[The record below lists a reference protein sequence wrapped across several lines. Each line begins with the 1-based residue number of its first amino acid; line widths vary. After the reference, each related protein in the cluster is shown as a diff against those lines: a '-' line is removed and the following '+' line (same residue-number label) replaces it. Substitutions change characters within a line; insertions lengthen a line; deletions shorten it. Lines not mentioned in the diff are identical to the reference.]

1 MAQAASAQDLPAGTR
16 AARRHPLLL
25 WLKRAGLG
33 LGGLALCGAGLLLLP
48 RPLPPGPTPHA
59 PPAAES
65 FMSYVDRRKAQAQAE
80 GVRPGNEE
88 RLVWA
93 SPQVPEQRA
102 PIAILYVHGF
112 GASRAEGEAVVEP
125 LAQALHATVY
135 YTRLPGHGG
144 DLERHAAARPE
155 QYFAVLE
162 EDFHRLR
169 PLANKLILI
178 GSSTGGLLTTWL
190 AARHPEEVDAL
201 VLASPLFELS
211 AQGTFLLSR
220 RLGLPLVQAI
230 LGEYRDA
237 GWKRDPQGRK
247 QPGYEDF
254 WITRQKMSTVGVV
267 EDIRRQAMRE
277 ADPADISAPILLL
290 YYYADAQHQ
299 DEVCSVA
306 AMQSFIAKTHHGA
319 PHPLTRSVAITDGN
333 HILLS
338 RYVRTDK
345 ATISR
350 ELQQFLGAVLGA
362 EPSGGERR

>member
-1 MAQAASAQDLPAGTR
+1 MAP
-16 AARRHPLLL
+16 RRHPLKL
-25 WLKRAGLG
+25 WLQRGALG
-33 LGGLALCGAGLLLLP
+33 LGVLAICAAALLLVP
-48 RPLPPGPTPHA
+48 RPLPSDPTVHA
-59 PPAAES
+59 QPDAES
-65 FMSYVDRRKAQAQAE
+65 FTSYVARRNAQARAE

-93 SPQVPEQRA
+93 DPQAPDRRA

-125 LAQALHATVY
+125 LAQALHATTY

-144 DLERHAAARPE
+144 DLEHHAAARPE

-169 PLANKLILI
+169 PLADKLVLI
-178 GSSTGGLLTTWL
+178 GSSTGGLLTSWL
-190 AARHPEEVDAL
+190 AARHPEQVEAL

-211 AQGTFLLSR
+211 AKGSFLLSR
-220 RLGLPLVQAI
+220 RLGLPLVQV
-230 LGEYRDA
+230 LMGEYRDA

-247 QPGYEDF
+247 QPGYENF
-254 WITRQKMSTVGVV
+254 WITRQRISTLGLI
-267 EDIRRQAMRE
+267 EDIRRQALRE
-277 ADPADISAPILLL
+277 APPADISAPVLLL

-306 AMQSFIAKTHHGA
+306 AMQSFLAKTHRGA
-319 PHPLTRSVAITDGN
+319 PHPLTRSVAIADGN

-345 ATISR
+345 AAIAR
-350 ELQQFLGAVLGA
+350 ELQTFLGAVLGPA
-362 EPSGGERR
+362 AAQ

>member
-1 MAQAASAQDLPAGTR
+1 M
-16 AARRHPLLL
+16 L
-25 WLKRAGLG
+25 WLRRGALG
-33 LGGLALCGAGLLLLP
+33 LGVLALCGAAVLLLP
-48 RPLPPGPTPHA
+48 RPLPSAQTLHA
-59 PPAAES
+59 QPDAES
-65 FMSYVDRRKAQAQAE
+65 FTSYVARRNAQARAE

-93 SPQVPEQRA
+93 NPQAPDRRA
-102 PIAILYVHGF
+102 SIAILYVHGF

-125 LAQALHATVY
+125 LAQALHATTY

-144 DLERHAAARPE
+144 DLEHHAAAQPA

-169 PLANKLILI
+169 PLADKLILI
-178 GSSTGGLLTTWL
+178 GSSTGGLLTAWL
-190 AARHPEEVDAL
+190 AARHPEQVDAL

-211 AQGTFLLSR
+211 AKGSFLLSR
-220 RLGLPLVQAI
+220 RLGLPLVQAL

-247 QPGYEDF
+247 QPGYENF
-254 WITRQKMSTVGVV
+254 WITRQKMSAIGVV
-267 EDIRRQAMRE
+267 EDIRRQALIE
-277 ADPADISAPILLL
+277 APAADISAPVLLL
-290 YYYADAQHQ
+290 YYFADAQNQ

-319 PHPLTRSVAITDGN
+319 PHPLTRSVAIADGN

-350 ELQQFLGAVLGA
+350 ELQTFLDAVLGPPA
-362 EPSGGERR
+362 AP